1 MQIMQI
7 KWWSHI
13 NLIAPYII
21 MHETLCKFL
30 KRPFMSDSH
39 NIISFMR
46 TEMLLTVYKTHTFV
60 RQKTWISPQPT
71 HMQAWGLVPLP
82 PPPPPPP
89 QKPFPNISNVS
100 LRQKAGKGSRG
111 EASGQLHGKIKG
123 ALCHTQQQV
132 CSTGVTWQHVDFVF
146 LGGTQTIWK
155 LWQF

>member
-1 MQIMQI
+1 MRIMHI
-7 KWWSHI
+7 KRWSCI

-30 KRPFMSDSH
+30 KRPFTSDLH
-39 NIISFMR
+39 NTISFMR

-71 HMQAWGLVPLP
+71 HMQAWGLVP
-82 PPPPPPP
+82 PPP
-89 QKPFPNISNVS
+89 QKPLPNISNVS

-111 EASGQLHGKIKG
+111 KASGQLHGKIKE
-123 ALCHTQQQV
+123 ALCHTQQEV
-132 CSTGVTWQHVDFVF
+132 CSTGVMWQHVDFVF
-146 LGGTQTIWK
+146 SGGTQTIWK